1 MKSKRWFLLWF
12 SLRRKIW
19 RKSFFISN
27 AIILA
32 IIVTLS
38 NIDQIISF
46 FSSDEVDVY
55 EIYYQDSFNQGY
67 EVLLSQT
74 ISDLDDSQITVYFG
88 QTEIVDESA
97 INLRMDES
105 FVVSIESESSI
116 PSSLYN
122 AIVQSLN
129 QIKLIEQSSQYDL
142 SLEEVMRLSTPVII
156 DRAILDEEVQSEE
169 EVLIGQGSAYV
180 ITVPLFIAL
189 VFVIQMVG
197 MEIFEEKSTKSTEII
212 LSNVTPQ
219 EHLFA
224 KIASA
229 NLFSWFQFLLFVV
242 FGLMGLTSRN
252 ALMSVAPE
260 LAVVDLTD
268 FTNEIVSVL
277 PVVLILY
284 IMTNITYSFI
294 MAILSATAYEMED
307 FQKIISP
314 LMITMVIG
322 FYIGIFSIFVP
333 DTLFSVVIAHIPLFS
348 LFIAPALWVSGVL
361 SWVNI
366 AVIVA
371 LQMALVYIL
380 YRYGA
385 KIYKQAI
392 LDYSG
397 QGVFTRLWKVVRGRG
412 IS

>member
-122 AIVQSLN
+122 AIVQSVN

-169 EVLIGQGSAYV
+169 EVLIGQGTAYV
-180 ITVPLFIAL
+180 ITVPL
-189 VFVIQMVG
+189 VYCVG
-197 MEIFEEKSTKSTEII
+197 
-212 LSNVTPQ
+212 LCDSNGRDG
-219 EHLFA
+219 
-224 KIASA
+224 
-229 NLFSWFQFLLFVV
+229 NL
-242 FGLMGLTSRN
+242 
-252 ALMSVAPE
+252 
-260 LAVVDLTD
+260 
-268 FTNEIVSVL
+268 
-277 PVVLILY
+277 
-284 IMTNITYSFI
+284 
-294 MAILSATAYEMED
+294 
-307 FQKIISP
+307 
-314 LMITMVIG
+314 
-322 FYIGIFSIFVP
+322 
-333 DTLFSVVIAHIPLFS
+333 
-348 LFIAPALWVSGVL
+348 
-361 SWVNI
+361 
-366 AVIVA
+366 
-371 LQMALVYIL
+371 
-380 YRYGA
+380 
-385 KIYKQAI
+385 
-392 LDYSG
+392 
-397 QGVFTRLWKVVRGRG
+397 
-412 IS
+412 

>member
-27 AIILA
+27 AIILV
-32 IIVTLS
+32 IVIGLS
-38 NIDQIISF
+38 NIDQIVSF
-46 FSSDEVDVY
+46 FSSDDVDVY
-55 EIYYQDSFNQGY
+55 EMYYQDSFGQGY
-67 EVLLSQT
+67 EGFLVQTLSELED
-74 ISDLDDSQITVYFG
+74 IEITVVLG
-88 QTEIVDESA
+88 QTDIVDESA
-97 INLRMDES
+97 INVRMDQS
-105 FVVSIESESSI
+105 FVVAIESESSI

-122 AIVQSLN
+122 AIVQSMN

-156 DRAILDEEVQSEE
+156 DRAILDDEVQSEE
-169 EVLIGQGSAYV
+169 EVLIGQGTAYV

-229 NLFSWFQFLLFVV
+229 NLFSWFQFLLFIA
-242 FGLMGLTSRN
+242 FGLLGLTSRN
-252 ALMSVAPE
+252 ALMSLAPD
-260 LAVVDLTD
+260 LAVMDLTV
-268 FTNEIVSVL
+268 FTNEIISVL

-333 DTLFSVVIAHIPLFS
+333 DTLFSIVIAHIPLFS

-366 AVIVA
+366 VVIV
-371 LQMALVYIL
+371 LIQMALVYVL

-397 QGVFTRLWKVVRGRG
+397 QGVFTRLWKVIRGQG

>member
-32 IIVTLS
+32 IIITLS

-46 FSSDEVDVY
+46 FSNDEPDVY
-55 EIYYQDSFNQGY
+55 EIYYEDTFNQGY
-67 EVLLSQT
+67 EVLLAQT
-74 ISDLDDSQITVYFG
+74 INDLDDSEITVTLG
-88 QTEIVDESA
+88 QTEIVDESS
-97 INLRMDES
+97 INLRMDNS
-105 FVVSIESESSI
+105 FVVSIESEASI

-122 AIVQSLN
+122 AIVQSMN

-156 DRAILDEEVQSEE
+156 ERAILDEEVQSEE
-169 EVLIGQGSAYV
+169 EVLIGQGTAYV

-229 NLFSWFQFLLFVV
+229 NLFSWFQFALFIL
-242 FGLMGLTSRN
+242 FGLFGLTSRN
-252 ALMSVAPE
+252 ALMNLAPE
-260 LAVVDLTD
+260 LAVVDISAFTSELT
-268 FTNEIVSVL
+268 SVL

-322 FYIGIFSIFVP
+322 FYIGLFSIFVP
-333 DTLFSVVIAHIPLFS
+333 DTTFSIVIAHIPLFS

-361 SWVNI
+361 TWINI
-366 AVIVA
+366 LIIVFI
-371 LQMALVYIL
+371 QFALVYVL

-397 QGVFTRLWKVVRGRG
+397 QGVFTRLWKVVRGQG

>member
-1 MKSKRWFLLWF
+1 M
-12 SLRRKIW
+12 
-19 RKSFFISN
+19 
-27 AIILA
+27 
-32 IIVTLS
+32 
-38 NIDQIISF
+38 
-46 FSSDEVDVY
+46 Y

-116 PSSLYN
+116 SSSLYN
-122 AIVQSLN
+122 AIVQSVN

-169 EVLIGQGSAYV
+169 EVLIGQGTAYV

-219 EHLFA
+219 AHLFA

-242 FGLMGLTSRN
+242 FGLLGLTSRN

-371 LQMALVYIL
+371 LQMALVYVL

>member
-32 IIVTLS
+32 IIITLS

-46 FSSDEVDVY
+46 FSNDEPDVY
-55 EIYYQDSFNQGY
+55 EIYYEDTFNQGY
-67 EVLLSQT
+67 EVLLAQT
-74 ISDLDDSQITVYFG
+74 INDLDDSEITVTLG
-88 QTEIVDESA
+88 QTEIVDESS
-97 INLRMDES
+97 INLRMDNY
-105 FVVSIESESSI
+105 FVVSIESEASI

-122 AIVQSLN
+122 AIVQSMN

-156 DRAILDEEVQSEE
+156 ERAILDEEVQSEE
-169 EVLIGQGSAYV
+169 EVLIGQGTAYV

-229 NLFSWFQFLLFVV
+229 NLFSWFQFALFIL
-242 FGLMGLTSRN
+242 FGLFGLTSRN
-252 ALMSVAPE
+252 ALMNLAPE
-260 LAVVDLTD
+260 LAVVDISAFTSELT
-268 FTNEIVSVL
+268 SVL

-322 FYIGIFSIFVP
+322 FYIGLFSIFVP
-333 DTLFSVVIAHIPLFS
+333 DTTFSIVIAHIPLFS

-361 SWVNI
+361 TWINI
-366 AVIVA
+366 LIIVFI
-371 LQMALVYIL
+371 QFALVYVL

-397 QGVFTRLWKVVRGRG
+397 QGVFTRLWKVVRGQG

>member
-1 MKSKRWFLLWF
+1 MKNKRWFLLWF

-32 IIVTLS
+32 IIITLS

-46 FSSDEVDVY
+46 FSSDEPDVY
-55 EIYYQDSFNQGY
+55 EIYYQDSFNKGY
-67 EVLLSQT
+67 DVLISQT
-74 ISDLDDSQITVYFG
+74 ISELDDSEITLVLG
-88 QTEIVDESA
+88 QSEITDEA
-97 INLRMDES
+97 TINLQMDES
-105 FVVSIESESSI
+105 FVVSIESASSI

-122 AIVQSLN
+122 AIVQSMN

-169 EVLIGQGSAYV
+169 EILIGQGTAYV

-229 NLFSWFQFLLFVV
+229 NLFSWFQFGLFIL
-242 FGLMGLTSRN
+242 FGLFGLTSRN
-252 ALMSVAPE
+252 ALMSLAPE
-260 LAVVDLTD
+260 LAVVDISAFTSELT
-268 FTNEIVSVL
+268 SVL

-322 FYIGIFSIFVP
+322 FYIGLFSIFVP
-333 DTLFSVVIAHIPLFS
+333 DTIFSIVIAHIPLFS

-361 SWVNI
+361 TWINI
-366 AVIVA
+366 MIIVVI
-371 LQMALVYIL
+371 QFALVYVL

-397 QGVFTRLWKVVRGRG
+397 QSVFKRLWKVVRGQG

>member
-27 AIILA
+27 AIVLA
-32 IIVTLS
+32 IVIGLS

-46 FSSDEVDVY
+46 FSSDDVDVY
-55 EIYYQDSFNQGY
+55 EIYYQDAFAPGY
-67 EVLLSQT
+67 EAFLAQTLLE
-74 ISDLDDSQITVYFG
+74 LDDSEITVFRG
-88 QTEIVDESA
+88 QTDIVDESA
-97 INLRMDES
+97 INIRMEDGFE
-105 FVVSIESESSI
+105 VSIESESSI

-122 AIVQSLN
+122 AIVQSMN

-156 DRAILDEEVQSEE
+156 DRAILDEAVQSEE
-169 EVLIGQGSAYV
+169 EVLIGQGTAYV

-229 NLFSWFQFLLFVV
+229 NLFSWFQFLLFIV
-242 FGLMGLTSRN
+242 FGLLGLTSRN
-252 ALMSVAPE
+252 ALMSVAPD
-260 LAVVDLTD
+260 LAVLDLSAFTD
-268 FTNEIVSVL
+268 ELIRVL
-277 PVVLILY
+277 PVVVILY

-314 LMITMVIG
+314 LMITMAIG

-333 DTLFSVVIAHIPLFS
+333 DTLFSIVIAHIPLFS

-366 AVIVA
+366 VVIV
-371 LQMALVYIL
+371 LIQMALVYVL

-397 QGVFTRLWKVVRGRG
+397 QGVFTRLWKVIRGQG

>member
-1 MKSKRWFLLWF
+1 MKNKRWFLLWF

-27 AIILA
+27 IIILT
-32 IIVTLS
+32 IVVALS

-46 FSSDEVDVY
+46 FSSDEIDVY
-55 EIYYQDSFNQGY
+55 EIYYQDEFNEGY
-67 EVLLSQT
+67 EGLLGQT
-74 ISDLDDSQITVYFG
+74 ISDLDDSEISVIVG
-88 QTEIVDESA
+88 QTTIVDDST
-97 INLRMDES
+97 INITMDEA
-105 FVVSIESESSI
+105 FVVTIESESSI

-129 QIKLIEQSSQYDL
+129 QIKLIEQSSQYAL
-142 SLEEVMRLSTPVII
+142 SIDEVMRLSTPVIVE
-156 DRAILDEEVQSEE
+156 RAILDDEIQSEE
-169 EVLIGQGSAYV
+169 EVLIGQGTAYV

-229 NLFSWFQFLLFVV
+229 NLFSWFQFALFIG
-242 FGLMGLTSRN
+242 FGLLGITSRN
-252 ALMSVAPE
+252 ALMSLAPE
-260 LAVVDLTD
+260 LAVVDLSA
-268 FTNEIVSVL
+268 FTGEIVSVL
-277 PVVLILY
+277 PIVLILY

-361 SWVNI
+361 TWVNI
-366 AVIVA
+366 VIIVA
-371 LQMALVYIL
+371 IQMALVYVL

-385 KIYKQAI
+385 SIYKQAI